1 MAEKTPKPPTFPKFV
16 MVWRSFCPQATQ
28 HMQRYS
34 HDTCFIHSCTCHGI
48 AKALEDCRHRRR
60 SQCGI
65 RSSQG
70 QVLHIDSH
78 VTPMNQ
84 WTEDDGIG
92 VGCNT
97 CKDGCL
103 LAMSFMSN
111 LYCCAFTGYTHTQL
125 SDTNCSLYVRC
136 SFLAVCIETPW
147 IFITSINQFAPV
159 SSFRYRLIPRWFSFI
174 HVGWPT
180 MGQVYFDD
188 RPITPGYQKSTEE
201 AAFERRLG
209 FHSTYGKQVGLGSKD
224 ASRWCIEYTYIIVCI
239 HIIIIY
245 YIYTYA
251 CMNMNKY
258 ILYTSK
264 HHIIV
269 ILALSSVP

>member
-1 MAEKTPKPPTFPKFV
+1 MPFSNDLLWVTCIVA
-16 MVWRSFCPQATQ
+16 RLQ
-28 HMQRYS
+28 
-34 HDTCFIHSCTCHGI
+34 DTHIHNWVILIVS
-48 AKALEDCRHRRR
+48 
-60 SQCGI
+60 
-65 RSSQG
+65 
-70 QVLHIDSH
+70 
-78 VTPMNQ
+78 
-84 WTEDDGIG
+84 
-92 VGCNT
+92 
-97 CKDGCL
+97 
-103 LAMSFMSN
+103 
-111 LYCCAFTGYTHTQL
+111 
-125 SDTNCSLYVRC
+125 NCSSYVRC
-136 SFLAVCIETPW
+136 SYLAVCIETPW

-159 SSFRYRLIPRWFSFI
+159 SSCRYRLIPRWFSFI

-201 AAFERRLG
+201 AAFERHLG